1 MVLYYV
7 FRYLDLWIRWS
18 LSFVSILFYYYG
30 SLVEVFY
37 LYVNFMCFIWYILFY
52 FLILFVI
59 LEEMLIF
66 NYSFCIKYSIV

>member
-1 MVLYYV
+1 MYYV

-18 LSFVSILFYYYG
+18 LSFASILFYYYG

>member
-1 MVLYYV
+1 MYYV

-18 LSFVSILFYYYG
+18 LLFASILFYNG